1 MKLLLLS
8 TIFVCCVLIGL
19 YIKQYFVS
27 KQYFYYDLL
36 SFCDYIKLNISSS
49 KQKLSTIIAKH
60 KDNYHKDFS
69 MLLDNYIEY
78 IRGTISQQEFNKVN
92 IKPLNEEEGQ
102 EVKYFLSDLG
112 GLLREEEIENIA
124 LKRNVFESKHICCQ
138 QNTSK
143 YSSVILKLFI
153 MLGLVFF
160 IIFI

>member
-27 KQYFYYDLL
+27 KQNFYYDLM

-49 KQKLSTIIAKH
+49 KQKLSAIIVAR

-69 MLLDNYIEY
+69 MLLDNYMEY

-102 EVKYFLSDLG
+102 EVKCFLLNLG

-124 LKRNVFESKHICCQ
+124 LKRSIFESKCISCQ